1 MIKRQWKS
9 KSSIIGVTGGGA
21 DKVKH
26 NNETELIFK
35 TIVQEDF
42 MEMREN
48 PNLTI
53 ERAHGKCGNI
63 DWKQWTLWPILIK
76 LWNCEDN

>member
-1 MIKRQWKS
+1 MKIQIKYNWS
-9 KSSIIGVTGGGA
+9 HGGGGA

-63 DWKQWTLWPILIK
+63 DWKQ
-76 LWNCEDN
+76 